1 MTLPEAFM
9 ELVPYVDEGEQE
21 ELEEIL
27 GRPSDYAGRRGLV
40 DHVYKSPSRRPARGW

>member
-27 GRPSDYAGRRGLV
+27 GRPSDYEES
-40 DHVYKSPSRRPARGW
+40 DFEDWDPSGG